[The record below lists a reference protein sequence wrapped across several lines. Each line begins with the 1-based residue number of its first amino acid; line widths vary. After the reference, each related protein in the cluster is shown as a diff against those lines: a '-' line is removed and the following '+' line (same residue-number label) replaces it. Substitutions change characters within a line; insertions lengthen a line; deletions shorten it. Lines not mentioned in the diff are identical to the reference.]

1 MTYTSQTD
9 LGNRSREE
17 IREWRSRTSDWYPAV
32 DKTLHLCTNPAVLVR
47 ALSIFWCNSD
57 LDAPSKKQRSLKFLA
72 SEMMPEYFSVNRDCD
87 FQGRLKSLK
96 AFLSK
101 LFSGPNFT
109 SAHMSWSD
117 QYEPSAHTFWHL
129 HLNHFFLLW
138 GKYLSLK
145 QEWSVFSWV
154 KIVHTESHII
164 FLSCVIDTYYFTH
177 RRIRFDSCQ
186 GRVSDKNFMNLK
198 SLVRFCQVESM
209 LTGLLWNPP
218 LVGARV

>member
-129 HLNHFFLLW
+129 HLNHFFSAM
-138 GKYLSLK
+138 GKISIFK
-145 QEWSVFSWV
+145 TGV
-154 KIVHTESHII
+154 KCI
-164 FLSCVIDTYYFTH
+164 FLSQNSTHRKPYYFFVMCNRH
-177 RRIRFDSCQ
+177 LLFYPQ
-186 GRVSDKNFMNLK
+186 KNQIWFLPRK
-198 SLVRFCQVESM
+198 GQ
-209 LTGLLWNPP
+209 W
-218 LVGARV
+218 